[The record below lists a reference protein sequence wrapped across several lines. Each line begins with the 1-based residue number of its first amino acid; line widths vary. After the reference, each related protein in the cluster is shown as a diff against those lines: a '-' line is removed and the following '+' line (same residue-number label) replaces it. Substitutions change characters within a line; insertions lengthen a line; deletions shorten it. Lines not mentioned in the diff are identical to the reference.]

1 LKITREGVDYVAH
14 LARLNL
20 REDEK
25 DKFTSQL
32 NDIFLYMEMLN
43 KINTS
48 GVEAMTSGV
57 EAMTHAISLN
67 NAFRDDVVK
76 DSIGNEMALANAPD
90 EMGDCFRVPKV
101 IE

>member
-1 LKITREGVDYVAH
+1 MKITREGVDYVAH

-25 DKFTSQL
+25 DKFTAQL

-43 KINTS
+43 K
-48 GVEAMTSGV
+48 VDTSGV

-90 EMGDCFRVPKV
+90 EMGNCFRVPKV

>member
-1 LKITREGVDYVAH
+1 MKITREGVDYVAH

-25 DKFTSQL
+25 DKFTAQL
-32 NDIFLYMEMLN
+32 NDVFLYMEMLN
-43 KINTS
+43 K
-48 GVEAMTSGV
+48 VDTSGV

-90 EMGDCFRVPKV
+90 EMGNCFRVPKV

>member
-1 LKITREGVDYVAH
+1 MKITSEGVEHVAD

-25 DKFTSQL
+25 AKFTSQL
-32 NDIFLYMEMLN
+32 NDIFSYMEMLN
-43 KINTS
+43 KVDTS
-48 GVEAMTSGV
+48 GVEP
-57 EAMTHAISLN
+57 MTHAISLN

-76 DSIGNEMALANAPD
+76 ESIGDEMAMANAPD
-90 EMGDCFRVPKV
+90 KMGNCFRVPKV

>member
-1 LKITREGVDYVAH
+1 LKITSEGVDHVAD

-20 REDEK
+20 KEGEK
-25 DKFTSQL
+25 DKFTAQL

-43 KINTS
+43 KVDTS
-48 GVEAMTSGV
+48 GVEP
-57 EAMTHAISLN
+57 MTHAISLD

-76 DSIGNEMALANAPD
+76 ESIGDEMAMANAPD
-90 EMGDCFRVPKV
+90 KMGNCFRVPKV

>member
-1 LKITREGVDYVAH
+1 MKITREGVDYVAH

-25 DKFTSQL
+25 DKFTTQL

-43 KINTS
+43 KVDTS
-48 GVEAMTSGV
+48 DVKP
-57 EAMTHAISLN
+57 MTHAISLN

>member
-1 LKITREGVDYVAH
+1 MKITSEGVDYVAD

-20 REDEK
+20 KEGEK
-25 DKFTSQL
+25 DKFTVQL

-43 KINTS
+43 K
-48 GVEAMTSGV
+48 VDTSGV
-57 EAMTHAISLN
+57 EAMTHAISLD

-76 DSIGNEMALANAPD
+76 ESIGDEMAMANAPD
-90 EMGDCFRVPKV
+90 KTGNCFRVPKV

>member
-1 LKITREGVDYVAH
+1 VKITREGVDYVAH

-25 DKFTSQL
+25 DKFTAQL
-32 NDIFLYMEMLN
+32 NDVFLYMEMLN
-43 KINTS
+43 K
-48 GVEAMTSGV
+48 VDTSGV

-90 EMGDCFRVPKV
+90 EMGNCFRVPKV

>member
-25 DKFTSQL
+25 DKFTTQL

-43 KINTS
+43 KVDTS
-48 GVEAMTSGV
+48 DVKP
-57 EAMTHAISLN
+57 MTHAISLN

>member
-1 LKITREGVDYVAH
+1 MKITREGVDYVAH

-25 DKFTSQL
+25 DKFTTQL

-43 KINTS
+43 K
-48 GVEAMTSGV
+48 VDTSGV

-67 NAFRDDVVK
+67 NVFRDDVVK

-90 EMGDCFRVPKV
+90 EMGSCFRVPKV

>member
-1 LKITREGVDYVAH
+1 MKITSEGVDHVAH

-25 DKFTSQL
+25 DKFTAQL

-43 KINTS
+43 KVNTS
-48 GVEAMTSGV
+48 GVEP
-57 EAMTHAISLN
+57 MTHAISLN

-76 DSIGNEMALANAPD
+76 ESIGDEKALASAPD
-90 EMGDCFRVPKV
+90 KMGNCFRVPKV

>member
-25 DKFTSQL
+25 DKFTTQL

-43 KINTS
+43 K
-48 GVEAMTSGV
+48 VDTSGV

-76 DSIGNEMALANAPD
+76 DSIGNERALANAPD
-90 EMGDCFRVPKV
+90 EMGNCFRVPKV

>member
-1 LKITREGVDYVAH
+1 MKITSEGVEHVAD

-20 REDEK
+20 KEGEK
-25 DKFTSQL
+25 DKFTAQL

-43 KINTS
+43 KVDTS
-48 GVEAMTSGV
+48 GVEP
-57 EAMTHAISLN
+57 MTHAISLN

-76 DSIGNEMALANAPD
+76 ESIGDEMAMANAPD
-90 EMGDCFRVPKV
+90 KMGNCFRVPKV